1 MEVGKDMN
9 ENEFIAEAKIRGI
22 ADENIRD
29 AIVAYGK
36 LKIEIPNLKYEEM
49 LERITDFQEHEKNEP
64 EDTLSV

>member
-9 ENEFIAEAKIRGI
+9 ENEFIVEAKKRGI
-22 ADENIRD
+22 TDENIRD
-29 AIVAYGK
+29 TIVTYGK

-49 LERITDFQEHEKNEP
+49 LERITDFQEHEKDEP